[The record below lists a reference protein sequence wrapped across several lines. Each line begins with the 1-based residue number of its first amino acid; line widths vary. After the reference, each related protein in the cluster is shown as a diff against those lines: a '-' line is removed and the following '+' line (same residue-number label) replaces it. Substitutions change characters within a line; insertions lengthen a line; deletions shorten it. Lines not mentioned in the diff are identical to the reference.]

1 MTNALRRIDDRS
13 FEVVVK
19 VDGKQTVRNRIV
31 VSLDGKTLTQT
42 TTGTNAQDQSV
53 NNVVIWEKQ

>member
-1 MTNALRRIDDRS
+1 MHCGGSTIGRS
-13 FEVVVK
+13 SVVVK